1 MTTTEGAGTFTA
13 AERAAMK
20 DRAAELRAEGRAG
33 KAAAKAAQLEADV
46 LAKIAELPD
55 EDRTIAERIHTVVGE
70 AGPDLAPRTW
80 YGMPAYTRDGKVV
93 VYVKPASKFGQRY
106 TTLGFEDAAAL
117 DDGDLW
123 ATSYA
128 VTRMTDDVA
137 ERVAALVRRAAGG
150 A

>member
-1 MTTTEGAGTFTA
+1 MTTTEGTGTFTA

-20 DRAAELRAEGRAG
+20 ARAAEVRTQERAG

-46 LAKIAELPD
+46 LARIAELPD
-55 EDRTIAERIHTVVGE
+55 GDRAIAQRVHEIVRE
-70 AGPDLAPRTW
+70 AAPGLAPRTW
-80 YGMPAYTRDGKVV
+80 YGMPAYTKDGKVA

-106 TTLGFEDAAAL
+106 ETLGFEDAAAL

-123 ATSYA
+123 ATCFA
-128 VTRMTDDVA
+128 VTRVTDDVA
-137 ERVAALVRRAAGG
+137 ERVAGLVRRAASD